1 MNGVEIIVALVIAVG
16 LVGIVVPILPGSVL
30 ILAAIAVWAGET
42 GGRSAWLIAAVCA
55 VLLVGG
61 MIVKYLIPGRQL
73 KAAVPTRTLLLGA
86 LGALVGF
93 FVIPVVG
100 ALVGFPVGV
109 YLAER
114 VRVGPEQAASSTFAA
129 LKAIGVSIAIEFAA
143 AVAAIAVWLVGV
155 TIT

>member
-1 MNGVEIIVALVIAVG
+1 MSGVEIIVALVIAAG

-42 GGRSAWLIAAVCA
+42 GGRSAWLIAAVCG

-61 MIVKYLIPGRQL
+61 MVVKYLIPGRQL

-114 VRVGPEQAASSTFAA
+114 VRVGPEQAASSTLAA